1 MLELIEG
8 LPGNVVGI
16 AVSGRLTMQDCQ
28 DVLVPAMQKSLKRHE
43 KIRLYYELNSRFP
56 GAAWDELDLG
66 LEHASRCERV
76 AIVTDIGWVR
86 LTVKALRFLIPSEI
100 RVFPT
105 DQADEGRAWIRARP
119 QPRVEAGTA
128 APVRARR
135 VRPHRVEAIVTCAC
149 NLANCARTGANGC
162 DRPLKVRSLAAF
174 ALFDKWAQLPGD
186 GQLRLRWHRVALDL
200 RLGGRQLAL
209 QRFDTPAP
217 GSQLAPLA
225 VAGHTGGSRADQSSD
240 QQAQETQQIERHIGQ
255 ERQRPEPDRYRF
267 AIGDGEQDQKNRD
280 DEKDGPI
287 KDPHSPGLR

>member
-28 DVLVPAMQKSLKRHE
+28 DVLVPAMEKSLKRHE

-100 RVFPT
+100 RVFAT

-119 QPRVEAGTA
+119 RPETEAGTA

-135 VRPHRVEAIVTCAC
+135 VRARRV
-149 NLANCARTGANGC
+149 R
-162 DRPLKVRSLAAF
+162 RSS
-174 ALFDKWAQLPGD
+174 
-186 GQLRLRWHRVALDL
+186 
-200 RLGGRQLAL
+200 
-209 QRFDTPAP
+209 PAP
-217 GSQLAPLA
+217 A
-225 VAGHTGGSRADQSSD
+225 TSRIARE
-240 QQAQETQQIERHIGQ
+240 QEQTA
-255 ERQRPEPDRYRF
+255 
-267 AIGDGEQDQKNRD
+267 AIG
-280 DEKDGPI
+280 
-287 KDPHSPGLR
+287 H

>member
-1 MLELIEG
+1 MLELIDG

-56 GAAWDELDLG
+56 GAAWDELDFG

-119 QPRVEAGTA
+119 RPQMEMEAGTA
-128 APVRARR
+128 VPVHGRR
-135 VRPHRVEAIVTCAC
+135 VRPRRVRRSSAPASPRIVREQEQSAAI
-149 NLANCARTGANGC
+149 
-162 DRPLKVRSLAAF
+162 
-174 ALFDKWAQLPGD
+174 
-186 GQLRLRWHRVALDL
+186 
-200 RLGGRQLAL
+200 
-209 QRFDTPAP
+209 
-217 GSQLAPLA
+217 
-225 VAGHTGGSRADQSSD
+225 
-240 QQAQETQQIERHIGQ
+240 
-255 ERQRPEPDRYRF
+255 
-267 AIGDGEQDQKNRD
+267 
-280 DEKDGPI
+280 
-287 KDPHSPGLR
+287 